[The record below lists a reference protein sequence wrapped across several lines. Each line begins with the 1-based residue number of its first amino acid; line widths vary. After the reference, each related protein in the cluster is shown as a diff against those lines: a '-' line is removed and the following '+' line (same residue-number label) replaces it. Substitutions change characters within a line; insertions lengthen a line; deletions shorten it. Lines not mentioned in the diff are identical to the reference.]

1 MIKRSLLV
9 FGVAALM
16 VTTTLISS
24 YCELPVLNDARELAE
39 DKKYD
44 QAIEKVQT
52 AMVTATPEQC
62 KDCRLTLGLLYYKA
76 GRYDNSLNEFKAI
89 VAQDE
94 KNVMAWFYM
103 GYIYEQL
110 GMRESG
116 ASPIKEKTRLALDCW
131 KKVAAYANDTS
142 TVQSIYRKLDPKE
155 LIQRANKH
163 IKLLSEGLSEGIN
176 DDK

>member
-1 MIKRSLLV
+1 MIKRMWLA
-9 FGVAALM
+9 FGVAALIL
-16 VTTTLISS
+16 TSSLLSS
-24 YCELPVLNDARELAE
+24 YGELPVLKDAMDLAR

-52 AMVTATPEQC
+52 AIVTATPEQC
-62 KDCRLTLGLLYYKA
+62 KECRLTLGLLYYKS

-110 GMRESG
+110 GMRENG
-116 ASPIKEKTRLALDCW
+116 AQPIKDTTRKALECW
-131 KKVAAYANDTS
+131 KKVVSYASDTS
-142 TVQSIYRKLDPKE
+142 AVQAIHHKIDPKE
-155 LIQRANKH
+155 LIQRAHKH